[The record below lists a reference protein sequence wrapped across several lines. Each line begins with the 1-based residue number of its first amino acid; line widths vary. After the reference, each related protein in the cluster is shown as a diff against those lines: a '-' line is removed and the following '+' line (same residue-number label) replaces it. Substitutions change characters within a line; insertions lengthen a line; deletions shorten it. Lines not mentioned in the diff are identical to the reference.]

1 MTCFLGIDVG
11 TTALK
16 AGLFDER
23 GRLVSFRRI
32 EYSLET
38 PAPAVVELDAEVYWQ
53 TCCLAV
59 RGVLADAGIDP
70 AEVATLCISSQGET
84 FVPVDEE
91 GIPLRKAIV
100 WLDNRATVQAAEIAT
115 HFGVEEIYYRTG
127 QPEVAPTWP
136 ACKILWLRQWEPEV
150 FARSARFLWLEDYLL
165 FKLTGCYVTE
175 LAQQT
180 SSLFLDLHTQ
190 SWWPEMLDFVGIT
203 PYRLG
208 KLIPPGA
215 VVGPLTSTGAQALGL
230 STHTLAIA
238 GSMDQAIGAVGSGNV
253 TAGMLTETTGGALG
267 IIYTLNRPVF
277 DPFRRL
283 PCYFHARRD
292 HYALLP
298 WGQTAGMALR
308 WFRDHFFSL
317 ECQVVSA
324 LGADPYDLLTHLAA
338 EVPAGSDGL
347 LALPHLEGA
356 FCPEFNPQ
364 ARGVFFGITLRHTRA
379 HFVRAILESVA
390 YMFRRNLEAIEEVGG
405 PVAEIRSTGGGARS
419 LLWLQIKAD
428 VLQRP
433 IKRVLVAESACLGA
447 AMLGAVASG
456 HYSSLDDAARAMVSV
471 GEQIDPNPEHQ
482 AVYEQ
487 GYAGYIELYERL
499 APLFR

>member
-1 MTCFLGIDVG
+1 MAFFLGIDVG

-16 AGLFDER
+16 AGLFDEH
-23 GRLVSFRRI
+23 GRLVSFQRM
-32 EYSLET
+32 EYMLET
-38 PAPAVVELDAEVYWQ
+38 PAPAVVELDVEVYWK

-59 RGVLADAGIDP
+59 RRVLADAGIDP

-84 FVPVDEE
+84 FVPIDEE
-91 GIPLRKAIV
+91 GVPLRKAIV
-100 WLDNRATVQAAEIAT
+100 WLDNRATAQAAEIEA
-115 HFGVEEIYYRTG
+115 HFGVDEIYHRTG

-136 ACKILWLRQWEPEV
+136 ACKILWLRQCEPET
-150 FARSARFLWLEDYLL
+150 FSRSARFLWLEDYLL
-165 FKLTGCYVTE
+165 FKLTGRYVTE

-180 SSLFLDLHTQ
+180 SSLFLDLHTR
-190 SWWPEMLDFVGIT
+190 SWWKEMLDFVGIT
-203 PYRLG
+203 TNQLG
-208 KLIPPGA
+208 ELLPPGE
-215 VVGPLTSTGAQALGL
+215 VVGFLSSTGAQAMGL
-230 STHTLAIA
+230 STHTMAIT
-238 GSMDQAIGAVGSGNV
+238 GSMDQALGAVGSGNV
-253 TAGMLTETTGGALG
+253 SAGMLTETTGGALG

-277 DPFRRL
+277 DPLRRL
-283 PCYFHARRD
+283 PCYFHARKD

-308 WFRDHFFSL
+308 WFRDHFFPL
-317 ECQVVSA
+317 ESQVVSS
-324 LGADPYDLLTHLAA
+324 LGADPYDLLTHLA
-338 EVPAGSDGL
+338 EGVPAGSDGL
-347 LALPHLEGA
+347 LVLPHLEGA

-364 ARGVFFGITLRHTRA
+364 AKGVFFGATLRHTRA

-390 YMFRRNLEAIEEVGG
+390 YMLRRNLEAVEEVGG

-419 LLWLQIKAD
+419 RLWLQIKAD

-456 HYSSLDDAARAMVSV
+456 HFSSLDEAACTMVSAR
-471 GEQIDPNPEHQ
+471 EQVDPNLEHRV
-482 AVYEQ
+482 VYEE

-499 APLFR
+499 APMFR